1 MSKSLQFE
9 PMYPD
14 VLGAI
19 AGGLRVTYGNVL
31 QVALGIFPRSA
42 YLNQPFEV
50 ILILQSMI
58 DQNMEVRV
66 ALNLPSRNP
75 DGGTIKL
82 SAPQK
87 DVSRT
92 MTPGEVGVM
101 RLPLVALPP
110 TKPANNVPIRITI
123 RHRSRSGKQIRGV
136 VRGAPPSALA
146 ASPFKLQALRDVDWV
161 DVDNNVSPAFVTLP
175 FDINAKEMPK
185 LKERLKPSY
194 EVLWTQE
201 KMGDERRNIL
211 SKIDEA
217 RAMAITFTRAA
228 VYNSLMNAVDER
240 YALRGLPLHPGETAA
255 ISKMLM
261 YTLDDRSNVD
271 PKYKLE
277 EQGWFQ
283 AFCQVLAHDRE
294 VAQWT
299 PGDIVAGHLLEPL
312 ITDAIFVGFS
322 LVRSRVKVDLGNDEE
337 RANYANRML
346 RWLSGQDEPDL
357 VYIYLPLA
365 LGGVIINPQVTGP
378 GDDPWEVIDGVR
390 EAYRGRVRLVE
401 GDAMEIFEILDK
413 LLARGADE
421 LRRLRVPR

>member
-1 MSKSLQFE
+1 MSKNLQFE

-19 AGGLRVTYGNVL
+19 AGGLRITYGNVL
-31 QVALGIFPRSA
+31 QAALGIFPRSA

-50 ILILQSMI
+50 ILILQSMT

-75 DGGTIKL
+75 DGGSIKL
-82 SAPQK
+82 HAPQK

-110 TKPANNVPIRITI
+110 TQPANDIPIRVTV
-123 RHRSRSGKQIRGV
+123 RHRSRPGKQIRSV

-161 DVDNNVSPAFVTLP
+161 DADNNVSPPYVTLP
-175 FDINAKEMPK
+175 FDINARELPR

-201 KMGDERRNIL
+201 KMRDERLNIL

-217 RAMAITFTRAA
+217 RHMAATFTRAA
-228 VYNSLMNAVDER
+228 VYNSLLTAVDER
-240 YALRGLPLHPGETAA
+240 YAMRGLPLHPGETAA
-255 ISKMLM
+255 IAKMLM
-261 YTLDDRSNVD
+261 YTLDDRSQLD
-271 PKYKLE
+271 PKYRME

-283 AFCQVLAHDRE
+283 ALCQVLAHDPQIAE
-294 VAQWT
+294 DM
-299 PGDIVAGHLLEPL
+299 PGEIVGRHLLDPL
-312 ITDAIFVGFS
+312 ISDAIFVGFN
-322 LVRSRVKVDLGNDEE
+322 LIRSRVKVDLGSDEE
-337 RANYANRML
+337 RANYANRMM

-365 LGGVIINPQVTGP
+365 LGGVIVNHQVTGP

-413 LLARGADE
+413 LLARGVDE
-421 LRRLRVPR
+421 LRRLRIPR